1 MKETYE
7 YNDIIRK
14 HDNGEGIIKTLRK
27 ITTRGRGICILYV
40 YNISKKGV

>member
-27 ITTRGRGICILYV
+27 ITTRGRGICKYV
-40 YNISKKGV
+40 NISKKGV